1 MFDYH
6 NYLALIAA
14 ICAAAKDGDADAA
27 EDLGFLRDAVK
38 NFVEYVAAVDLSEVG
53 IDTAPGLLEGE
64 ALRTE
69 VTALDRDRSTH
80 HNAAIASAGAIN
92 RIAALYGVGKIY
104 GGDPEKRREVAQF
117 CLELTETLF
126 RNRR

>member
-38 NFVEYVAAVDLSEVG
+38 NFVGYVAAVDLSEVG

-80 HNAAIASAGAIN
+80 HNAAIASALPTRPPPAFPGKVSTHLDVSPF
-92 RIAALYGVGKIY
+92 ALPAV
-104 GGDPEKRREVAQF
+104 
-117 CLELTETLF
+117 
-126 RNRR
+126 

>member
-1 MFDYH
+1 
-6 NYLALIAA
+6 
-14 ICAAAKDGDADAA
+14 
-27 EDLGFLRDAVK
+27 
-38 NFVEYVAAVDLSEVG
+38 VDLSEVG

-117 CLELTETLF
+117 CMELTETLF